1 MTLSFWF
8 RDYVYM
14 RLMFTLLKK
23 KVFKSRIVASNVGY
37 FGLFLLMGL
46 WHGLTWYYIVYGI
59 YHALLICIND
69 AWLRYKK
76 KHKEKFPSNRWTHAL
91 AIFITFNAVCFS
103 FLIFSGFL
111 DTLIKQF
118 ILV

>member
-1 MTLSFWF
+1 
-8 RDYVYM
+8 
-14 RLMFTLLKK
+14 MFTLMKK

-37 FGLFLLMGL
+37 FALFLIMGV

-59 YHALLICIND
+59 FHASLICIND

-76 KHKEKFPSNRWTHAL
+76 KHKDKLPSNRWTNAL
-91 AIFITFNAVCFS
+91 GIFITFNAVCFS

-111 DTLIKQF
+111 DTLFKQLINF
-118 ILV
+118 